1 MPELAALIQDHEDEI
16 VGAWARKVRSIPSS
30 LYQQYPLE
38 EVMQWTAQG
47 LTAIIKSFD
56 LGSIRILEEYL
67 NGIAYTRLLEGFP
80 IYEVTEGLLLAKEVI
95 LPIILGFYPTDSQKA
110 TEAINQLDICLR
122 YMVGY
127 FENIFSE
134 SLHNQLTNESH
145 QRLVE
150 RESIQRTMAAML
162 QKLNLDEVLE
172 IVCSEARKLTKA
184 AGSAVLLLEGEW
196 LRVTLSNGNPLPAV
210 NRIPVTDSLA
220 GLSMEKG
227 KPFLANGPGNQIQA
241 YHRNPDLRSLLVV
254 PLVAEGT
261 SIGVIDVVNKPEG
274 FTKEDTRIMELFAD
288 QAAIAIE
295 NARLHQQA
303 EQLAVVKERERI
315 ARDLHDSVTQTLYS
329 LSLYVDATQKA
340 LQGDKTDKAQKHVHE
355 LRKLAREAML
365 DMRLL
370 IFELHPPILQKEG
383 LAVALRT
390 RLEAVEARSG
400 IRTEYQVVNERRLPL
415 AIETELYRIAQEA
428 LTNVV
433 KHSHAD
439 SVNVT
444 LYYGKTRFKMK
455 VQDNGIGF
463 DTEKVNEGGG
473 MGIRGIKERVQRM
486 NGKLYVESA
495 PNKGTI
501 LVVTIR
507 I

>member
-1 MPELAALIQDHEDEI
+1 
-16 VGAWARKVRSIPSS
+16 
-30 LYQQYPLE
+30 
-38 EVMQWTAQG
+38 
-47 LTAIIKSFD
+47 
-56 LGSIRILEEYL
+56 
-67 NGIAYTRLLEGFP
+67 
-80 IYEVTEGLLLAKEVI
+80 
-95 LPIILGFYPTDSQKA
+95 
-110 TEAINQLDICLR
+110 
-122 YMVGY
+122 
-127 FENIFSE
+127 
-134 SLHNQLTNESH
+134 
-145 QRLVE
+145 
-150 RESIQRTMAAML
+150 
-162 QKLNLDEVLE
+162 
-172 IVCSEARKLTKA
+172 
-184 AGSAVLLLEGEW
+184 
-196 LRVTLSNGNPLPAV
+196 
-210 NRIPVTDSLA
+210 
-220 GLSMEKG
+220 MEKG